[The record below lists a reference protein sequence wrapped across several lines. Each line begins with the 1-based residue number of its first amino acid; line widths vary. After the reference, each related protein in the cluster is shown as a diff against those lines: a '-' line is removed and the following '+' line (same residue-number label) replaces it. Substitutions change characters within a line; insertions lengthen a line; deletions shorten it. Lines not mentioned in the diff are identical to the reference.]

1 MGRPR
6 KPKEHAAVATA
17 EELQT
22 ALTNGQIPEP
32 EPGNETAP
40 DAKQRRNG
48 RPKAVDLPGMKGR
61 GVELVEDAEL
71 EALGDE
77 LDDLRTKKRKLAEK
91 ITAAE
96 GKALERM
103 KVLGLKVYRW
113 QDREM
118 MPVEGKIH
126 IKVKSVK
133 VGDGDEDED

>member
-40 DAKQRRNG
+40 DVKARRNG
-48 RPKAVDLPGMKGR
+48 RPKTQELGFKGR
-61 GVELVEDAEL
+61 GVEAVEDAEL

-133 VGDGDEDED
+133 VGDDEDEE

>member
-1 MGRPR
+1 MARPR
-6 KPKEHAAVATA
+6 KTHAAVATA
-17 EELQT
+17 KELQT
-22 ALTNGQIPEP
+22 ALTNGQIPAP

-40 DAKQRRNG
+40 DARQRRNG

-61 GVELVEDAEL
+61 GVELVEDADL

-96 GKALERM
+96 GKALDRM
-103 KVLGLKVYRW
+103 KARGLKVYRW

-118 MPVEGKIH
+118 MPIEGKIH

-133 VGDGDEDED
+133 VGDEEDED